1 MQVIEN
7 DFLKATIKAKG
18 AELSGLQQKQTG
30 IEYIWQADPAFWGKH
45 SPVLFPV
52 VGTLKNNGFLFEGR
66 EYPLGRHGF
75 ARDMDFLAV
84 KAGPDS
90 VTFRLEASGATLSI
104 FPFPFRFDITYVL
117 DAATLRVI
125 YDVVNTGGKELFF
138 SVGGHP
144 AFRVPL
150 DAGLAYGDYYLEFD
164 EEEDAGR
171 WPISAEGLIEKAPVP
186 FFHQSGR
193 LPLTKSLFYQDALVF
208 KYLRSASVSLRSD
221 KGSAGIT
228 VDIGEFPY
236 LGIWAAKNADF
247 VCIEPWCGIA
257 DSVEA
262 DRQITHKEGINR
274 LVPGKA
280 FNRAWSVHCF

>member
-30 IEYIWQADPAFWGKH
+30 IEYIWQADPVFWGKH

-171 WPISAEGLIEKAPVP
+171 WPISVEGLIEKAPVP

>member
-30 IEYIWQADPAFWGKH
+30 IEYIWQADPVFWGKH

-208 KYLRSASVSLRSD
+208 KYLRSSSVSLRSD

-236 LGIWAAKNADF
+236 LGLWAAKNADF